1 MSPSAGPSP
10 TATSSRGRL
19 AVFPRL
25 EARGIAK
32 YFGRFVALEG
42 VNLSISPGEFV
53 VVLGRNGAGKTTLLR
68 ICGLI
73 VQPSAGE
80 LRFDGTPL
88 SKCSPA
94 VKGRVGFVGHESFLY
109 DELTVRE
116 NLRFYTRLYGL
127 SDGARAIENRLE
139 ELGLADRAS
148 DLVRN
153 LSRGLRQRA
162 AIARALLH
170 QPDLLLLDEP
180 ATGLDAPASQRF
192 YALLARLHA
201 AGSTILLSSHELTRS
216 LALAQRILLL
226 GRGQVVFD
234 GPNSA
239 EARAALASHLG
250 PTGA

>member
-10 TATSSRGRL
+10 AATSSRGRL

-68 ICGLI
+68 ICGFI

-88 SKCSPA
+88 SECSPA

-127 SDGARAIENRLE
+127 PDGARAIENRLE

-180 ATGLDAPASQRF
+180 ATGLDAPASERF

-226 GRGQVVFD
+226 GRG
-234 GPNSA
+234 
-239 EARAALASHLG
+239 
-250 PTGA
+250 